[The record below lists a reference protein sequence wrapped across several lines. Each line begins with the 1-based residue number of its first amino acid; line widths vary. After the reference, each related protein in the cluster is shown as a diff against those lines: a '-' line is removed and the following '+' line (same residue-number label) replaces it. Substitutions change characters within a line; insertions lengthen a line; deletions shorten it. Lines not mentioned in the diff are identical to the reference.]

1 MTISRPMKLILRI
14 AVSCVAVF
22 SLLYYLDCLEFTQYN
37 LNVSK
42 NETLLAEETLV
53 QSALSN
59 CYPEEEFKRSMS
71 DEFAKTANISPEI
84 TGKQNN
90 WYVEYHADYRAIFV
104 NLGLKG
110 NSNSV
115 DVFDDLVTRKEDLV
129 ANSEPDKNQCISIW
143 LVSPYGRYDMVWYD
157 TERPIEQAQLKDGFA
172 IHLNPKP
179 TD

>member
-1 MTISRPMKLILRI
+1 MALSRPAKLTLRI
-14 AVSCVAVF
+14 AAICVAIF
-22 SLLYYLDCLEFTQYN
+22 GLLHYLDCLELSRNN

-53 QSALSN
+53 KSALSN
-59 CYPEEEFKRSMS
+59 CYPEEEFKRSTS
-71 DEFAKTANISPEI
+71 AEFAKTANISPEV
-84 TGKQNN
+84 TGEQNN

-115 DVFDDLVTRKEDLV
+115 DVFDDLVTRKEDIV

-157 TERPIEQAQLKDGFA
+157 SSCPIEQVQLKNGFA

-179 TD
+179 